1 MDFIKTK
8 IDGVVIVEPKV
19 FGDHRGFF
27 MESYSKR
34 EFEKA
39 GLFYDFVQD
48 NHSMSTVK
56 GTLRGI
62 HFQQGDKAQAK
73 LVRCARGGVLD
84 VAVDLRSGS
93 PTYKQWVAVELTEEN
108 KRQLLIP
115 RGFGHGFRQGVTFV
129 RMPVFLHFRQRTPE
143 CAVFIIAAAIML
155 VYHKICVTADEIPLA
170 VIAVSR
176 MPVQFQGIQSA
187 NRHPFPRRLL
197 IAGIRMGMLRD
208 LAFLFHGDGR

>member
-48 NHSMSTVK
+48 NHSSSTVK
-56 GTLRGI
+56 GTLRGL
-62 HFQQGDKAQAK
+62 HFQKGDKAQAK
-73 LVRCARGGVLD
+73 LVRCARGAVLD
-84 VAVDLRSGS
+84 VAV
-93 PTYKQWVAVELTEEN
+93 ELSEEN

-115 RGFGHGFRQGVTFV
+115 RGFWPRLCDADGPCGV
-129 RMPVFLHFRQRTPE
+129 
-143 CAVFIIAAAIML
+143 
-155 VYHKICVTADEIPLA
+155 
-170 VIAVSR
+170 
-176 MPVQFQGIQSA
+176 PVQG
-187 NRHPFPRRLL
+187 
-197 IAGIRMGMLRD
+197 G
-208 LAFLFHGDGR
+208 